1 MQCSTV
7 RECQRQRL
15 LRAITAVWAGLWLG
29 AATAATPVPAKPPLS
44 IAFVYATPVGT
55 AGWTYQHHMGRL
67 WLEKN
72 LGGAVQTRFVE
83 NVADDAETERV
94 LRELVA
100 QGHRLIFATSEA
112 HRAAVLRVAPEFPQ
126 VAFESMGDGREA
138 LRANASAHANVS
150 PYSVRADQGRYLAGL
165 VAGKMSRTG
174 RVGHVAGVQNPAAV
188 QALDAFMRG
197 LRAVNP
203 KAQVQA
209 IWLNT
214 PFNPAKEREAAERL
228 VRDGVDVLTQLRGT
242 SAVAEVAEAHAGQ
255 GVRLLGDQSDLRPFA
270 PTAQLTSST
279 LHWGDRYTAVAR
291 AVIAGTWKPRPFL
304 GGVRER
310 VVRLA
315 PYSDEVPRDVQRQ
328 VNEVERAMA
337 AGRGPAH

>member
-1 MQCSTV
+1 MRCSTV
-7 RECQRQRL
+7 RERRLRRLRRQ
-15 LRAITAVWAGLWLG
+15 AMAAVWAGLWLG
-29 AATAATPVPAKPPLS
+29 AVGAAPVQPPLNVG
-44 IAFVYATPVGT
+44 FVYDAPIGT

-67 WLEKN
+67 GLEKN
-72 LGGAVQTRFVE
+72 LGGAVQTRYVE
-83 NVADDAETERV
+83 NIADDAEAERV
-94 LRELVA
+94 LRTLVA
-100 QGHRLIFATSEA
+100 QGHRLIFATSEV

-126 VAFESMGDGREA
+126 VAFESMGEGRGA
-138 LRANASAHANVS
+138 LGANVS

-165 VAGKMSRTG
+165 VAGQMSRTG
-174 RVGHVAGVQNPAAV
+174 RVGHVAGVRNPEAV
-188 QALDAFMRG
+188 QALDAFTRG
-197 LRAVNP
+197 LRTANP

-209 IWLNT
+209 VWLNT
-214 PFNPAKEREAAERL
+214 PFHPAKEHEAAERL
-228 VRDGVDVLTQLRGT
+228 VREGADVLTQYRGS
-242 SAVAEVAEAHAGQ
+242 SAVAEVAEAHAAE

-291 AVIAGTWKPRPFL
+291 TVIAGTWKPRPFV

-315 PYSDEVPRDVQRQ
+315 PYSAEVPREVQRQ

-337 AGRGPAH
+337 AGRGPVR